1 MGSFGIVHWIA
12 LATVMLM
19 IVGGAIGAVVVA
31 ITVSR
36 KGP

>member
-1 MGSFGIVHWIA
+1 MGTSGIVHWIA

-31 ITVSR
+31 ITVPG
-36 KGP
+36 KGQ